1 MAKVFEI
8 GITHYSG
15 KKIIKID
22 SVNAIAGKGLIND
35 RFFKDN
41 NHKNSQL
48 TLIEKENIDD
58 FNKSLETPIPYIN
71 FRRNIITEG
80 IKLNELIKKEIY
92 IGEVKI
98 KIHELCEPCKHLQD
112 LTKQENLVKK
122 ILHKGGIRCEI
133 LSNGKIFTNDLINYK

>member
-8 GITHYSG
+8 GITHRSG
-15 KKIIKID
+15 NKIIKID
-22 SVNAIAGKGLIND
+22 SVDAIAGKGLVND

-41 NHKNSQL
+41 NHKNAQL

-58 FNKSLETPIPYIN
+58 FNTSLKAPIPYIN

-80 IKLNELIKKEIY
+80 IKLNELIGKEICL
-92 IGEVKI
+92 GEVKI

-122 ILHKGGIRCEI
+122 LLHKGGIRSEI
-133 LSNGKIFTNDLINYK
+133 LSNGKIFINDSINYK